1 MGVFPMQTPPNA
13 SPGKPINRENALS
26 RPAPSKLSKMLRHP
40 SSRGAAWP
48 VRLLP
53 LLPALLLC
61 VGAVATLGQTTPA
74 DSPASVPAGAIPSKP
89 PPKPKESK
97 RTSISASQLREADDA
112 YLEGA
117 RHVQHKDL
125 EAAQRSFERAV
136 QLNPGN
142 RDYALALIVTREQRL
157 TELVQLA
164 AKARLL
170 GNDVRAD
177 ALLAEAQKIDPD
189 NPVIAQHFGLDATRH
204 EDHPIPASNPQ
215 RLPADEI
222 ASTLGGPIQLTPK
235 ALLQNFHEQ
244 ASPQTL
250 LRRIY
255 NSFGIL
261 TTFDPSVPNDQPIQL
276 DLDSVDFADA
286 TRVVDQLTHVFA
298 VPIQP
303 NTVLLLKDT
312 PENRTEYVPQIEE
325 TIYLPGVTGDQMSE
339 FATLA
344 RTVFD
349 VRQVTASQTAGNMLL
364 RADEQTLRLV
374 NATFAD
380 ILDGG
385 SDVLFEVRLYEIDRS
400 TNNNIGATLPP
411 YAGVFSIA
419 AEAQSLISAN
429 QTLINQAIA
438 AGVLTLSGSSLQQE
452 IQEIAFLVA
461 SGTVTASQY
470 TNLLGTF
477 GGGLAYAGLF
487 LGSSSNFSLL
497 LNSSDVRTLDAVQI
511 RAGNHQDASFR
522 AGERYPIVTATYS
535 SGISSSL
542 ASSVAGLNINGT
554 SVSSLL
560 SKYLGSTQT
569 TIPQIQYEDLGITL
583 KLTPQIQ
590 HGGDIQLK
598 LDLKIEALGGGTIDS
613 IPILNSRAITSTI
626 TVPAGQTA
634 LLASLVDNNEA
645 RAIQGLPG
653 LSELPGFQGTDQN
666 ITKSQDE
673 LLITITPHIV
683 RPGAIRIASR
693 ALSAPHITPAQ

>member
-1 MGVFPMQTPPNA
+1 
-13 SPGKPINRENALS
+13 
-26 RPAPSKLSKMLRHP
+26 MLRQP
-40 SSRGAAWP
+40 PFRGAALP
-48 VRLLP
+48 ASRSLL
-53 LLPALLLC
+53 LAALLLC
-61 VGAVATLGQTTPA
+61 AAPIAGLAQSTPA
-74 DSPASVPAGAIPSKP
+74 DSPASVPAGAIPSQPAVKVP
-89 PPKPKESK
+89 TPVRP
-97 RTSISASQLREADDA
+97 TSSARQTREADDA

-117 RHVQHKDL
+117 RQVQHKDL

-157 TELVQLA
+157 TALVQLA

-170 GNDVRAD
+170 GNDARAD
-177 ALLAEAQKIDPD
+177 ALLSEAQKIDPD
-189 NPVIAQHFGLDATRH
+189 NPIIAQHFGLDATRH
-204 EDHPIPASNPQ
+204 DERPTSSSNPL

-222 ASTLGGPIQLTPK
+222 ASTLGGPIELKPK
-235 ALLQNFHEQ
+235 ALPQSFHEQ
-244 ASPQTL
+244 GSAQTL
-250 LRRIY
+250 LRRVY

-261 TTFDPSVPNDQPIQL
+261 TTFDPSVPNDTPIQL
-276 DLDSVDFADA
+276 DLDGVGFADA

-298 VPIQP
+298 VPVQP
-303 NTVLLLKDT
+303 DTVLVVKDT
-312 PENRTEYVPQIEE
+312 PENRTEYLPQIEE
-325 TIYLPGVTGDQMSE
+325 TLYLPGVTGDQMSE
-339 FATLA
+339 LANLA
-344 RTVFD
+344 RNIFD
-349 VRQVTASQTAGNMLL
+349 VQKITASGTTGDMLL

-385 SDVLFEVRLYEIDRS
+385 SDVLFDIRLYEIDRS

-419 AEAQSLISAN
+419 AEAQSLINSN

-438 AGVLTLSGSSLQQE
+438 AGALTLSGTPLQQE
-452 IQEIAFLVA
+452 IQEIGFLIA
-461 SGTVTASQY
+461 SGTVSASQY

-487 LGSSSNFSLL
+487 LGSTSSFSLL
-497 LNSSDVRTLDAVQI
+497 LNSSDTRTLDAVQL
-511 RAGNHQDASFR
+511 RASNHQAASVR

-583 KLTPQIQ
+583 KLTPQIL
-590 HGGDIQLK
+590 HGGDVQLGI
-598 LDLKIEALGGGTIDS
+598 DMKIEALAGGTIDS
-613 IPILNSRAITSTI
+613 IPILNSRAMTSTI

-634 LLASLVDNNEA
+634 LLASLVDTNES
-645 RAIQGLPG
+645 RSIQGLPG

-666 ITKSQDE
+666 ITKGQDE

-683 RPGAIRIASR
+683 RPGAVRIASR
-693 ALSAPHITPAQ
+693 ALSAPHTTPAQ

>member
-1 MGVFPMQTPPNA
+1 LLAAAARAQN
-13 SPGKPINRENALS
+13 
-26 RPAPSKLSKMLRHP
+26 PA
-40 SSRGAAWP
+40 
-48 VRLLP
+48 
-53 LLPALLLC
+53 
-61 VGAVATLGQTTPA
+61 TI
-74 DSPASVPAGAIPSKP
+74 PAGAVPAQAATKTKPSKP
-89 PPKPKESK
+89 AAA
-97 RTSISASQLREADDA
+97 ISDKQVREADDA

-117 RHVQHKDL
+117 RHVEHKEL

-136 QLNPGN
+136 QLNPAN

-157 TELVQLA
+157 TALVQQA

-170 GNDVRAD
+170 GNDARANE
-177 ALLAEAQKIDPD
+177 LLAQARAIDPD
-189 NPVIAQHFGLDATRH
+189 NPIIAQHFGLDAATTTASAT
-204 EDHPIPASNPQ
+204 PSPAP
-215 RLPADEI
+215 LPLPLRADEL
-222 ASTLGGPIQLTPK
+222 ASTLGGPIEFAPTAAPQSFH
-235 ALLQNFHEQ
+235 QNGDAQ
-244 ASPQTL
+244 GL
-250 LRRIY
+250 LRAVY
-255 NSFGIL
+255 TAFGIKPV
-261 TTFDPSVPNDQPIQL
+261 FDPSVGYGQPFQL
-276 DLDSVDFADA
+276 DMDRVNFADA
-286 TRVVDQLTHVFA
+286 TRVIGQMTHTFA

-303 NTVLLLKDT
+303 NTALLVKDT
-312 PENRTEYVPQIEE
+312 PENRNEFMPQIEE
-325 TIYLPGVTGDQMSE
+325 TIYLPGITGDQMTE
-339 FATLA
+339 LATIA

-349 VRQVTASQTAGNMLL
+349 VRQVTASLTQGTMLL
-364 RADEQTLRLV
+364 RADEPTLHLV

-385 SDVLFEVRLYEIDRS
+385 SDVLFDVRLYEIDRS
-400 TNNNIGATLPP
+400 TNNNIGATLPA

-429 QTLINQAIA
+429 QTLINQAVA
-438 AGVLTLSGSSLQQE
+438 AGVLTLSGTPLQQE
-452 IQEIAFLVA
+452 IQEIEFLIA
-461 SGTVTASQY
+461 SGTVSASQY

-487 LGSSSNFSLL
+487 LGSTSDFSLL
-497 LNSSDVRTLDAVQI
+497 LNSSDVRTLDAVQV
-511 RAGNHQDASFR
+511 RGGNHQEASFR

-583 KLTPQIQ
+583 KLTPQVL

-598 LDLKIEALGGGTIDS
+598 LDLKIEALGGGTVDS
-613 IPILNSRAITSTI
+613 IPILNSRAMTSTI

-634 LLASLVDNNEA
+634 LLASLIDTNESE
-645 RAIQGLPG
+645 AITGLPG

-666 ITKSQDE
+666 ITKSTDE

-683 RPGAIRIASR
+683 RPGAVRIASR
-693 ALSAPHITPAQ
+693 ALYAPHTTPQ